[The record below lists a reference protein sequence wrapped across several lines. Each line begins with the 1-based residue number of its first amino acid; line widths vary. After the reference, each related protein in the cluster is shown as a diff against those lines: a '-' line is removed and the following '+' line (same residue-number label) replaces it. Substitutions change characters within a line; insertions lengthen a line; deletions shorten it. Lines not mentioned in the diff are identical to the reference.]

1 MRPQLWIINQYS
13 SLPRFGFAGR
23 HYNLAKY
30 LAKDGVDV
38 TLFLGSV
45 NYQTKTRNQ
54 RSFGRE
60 TVSENLSAF
69 WIPILHSRKS
79 YDIFRILNWLIF
91 AFMLIP
97 SALWLRRRPQTI
109 FYSSLGLPAVIPAFI
124 LAKFFKAQ
132 FIFEVRDIWPLSL
145 NEFGKI
151 SKYNLIYR
159 ALLQIEKWALRKA
172 DLIVSPIPGL
182 QEYLDQ
188 HKIDTPFT
196 WLPQSGKINYSPK
209 PPASLEHRQMKMTV
223 AYAGTLNLSND
234 LLSLMAAA
242 KELKLD
248 TTIRF
253 LIIGGGPLY
262 QDLCD
267 QKIAEDLDNLVIMGA
282 TPQEDLPNY
291 LKDADI
297 LYHGAYDRPLYR
309 FGICPIK
316 IGEYLCYHRPILQSY
331 SGGYDITKMYECG
344 RTVPSQNAE
353 ALCKAIKEL
362 QALNDEAF
370 FQYCKNAQMASDT
383 VFNHK
388 QTASVLR
395 KKLRTERD

>member
-1 MRPQLWIINQYS
+1 MRPQIWIINQYS

-23 HYNLAKY
+23 HYHLAKN
-30 LAKDGVDV
+30 LEENGMDV

-45 NYQTKTRNQ
+45 NYQTKTRN
-54 RSFGRE
+54 RRLFGRE
-60 TVSENLSAF
+60 PLSENLSAF
-69 WIPILHSRKS
+69 WIPILHSQKS
-79 YDIFRILNWLIF
+79 YGIFRVLNWLIF
-91 AFMLIP
+91 AFLLIP
-97 SALWLRRRPQTI
+97 SALWLRGRPQTI

-124 LAKFFKAQ
+124 LAKIFKAQ

-151 SKYNLIYR
+151 SKYNLIYKV
-159 ALLQIEKWALRKA
+159 LLLIEKWALRNA

-182 QEYLDQ
+182 QEYLDE

-196 WLPQSGKINYSPK
+196 WLPQSGEIDHLPM
-209 PPASLEHRQMKMTV
+209 PPATHKQRQIKMTV

-234 LLSLMAAA
+234 VLSLLEAA
-242 KELKLD
+242 KNLKQD
-248 TTIRF
+248 KTIRF

-262 QDLCD
+262 QELCN
-267 QKIAEDLDNLVIMGA
+267 QKAIEGLDNLVIMGA
-282 TPQEDLPNY
+282 TRQEELPTY

-297 LYHGAYDRPLYR
+297 LYHGAHNRPLYR

-331 SGGYDITKMYECG
+331 SGGYDVIKAYECG
-344 RTVPSQNAE
+344 RTVASQDAT
-353 ALCKAIKEL
+353 ALSRAIKEL
-362 QALNDEAF
+362 QALDDEAF
-370 FQYCKNAQMASDT
+370 SLYCRNAQIASDT

-388 QTASVLR
+388 QTASVLC
-395 KKLRTERD
+395 KKLRTGHC